1 MSANDIS
8 VGDLVMI
15 VRPDCE
21 RSAHFVGGR
30 IGKVEAIG
38 TLPTVISPHCDGCGR
53 RYAVSECTT
62 IGYIHPPLS
71 WLQKIP
77 PLSELE
83 DEHTKEEIHA

>member
-1 MSANDIS
+1 MNANIQ

-21 RSAHFVGGR
+21 RAARFVGGR

-38 TLPTVISPHCDGCGR
+38 TLPTAVSAHCDGCGR

-62 IGYIHPPLS
+62 VGYIHPPLS
-71 WLQKIP
+71 WLRKIP

-83 DEHTKEEIHA
+83 DTENKEVLHA